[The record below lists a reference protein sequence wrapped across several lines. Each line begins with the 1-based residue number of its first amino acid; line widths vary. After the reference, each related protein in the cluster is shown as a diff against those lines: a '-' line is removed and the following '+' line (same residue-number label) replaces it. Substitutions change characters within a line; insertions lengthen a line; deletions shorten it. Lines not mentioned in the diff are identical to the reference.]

1 MRYQLYILV
10 FLCCICSI
18 AAGQNPADSEKP
30 KGRKPLVVLKQA
42 AIEGQVLLLAEKDG
56 QQVPAEDVEIQ
67 VRNIDTRASL
77 FKTTTDKN
85 GKYTLPNFDIGKY
98 QFIVGRLKLELEII
112 EAQKPGK
119 RITRISKKIIIFI
132 PQGMR

>member
-1 MRYQLYILV
+1 MRFQLYISV

-18 AAGQNPADSEKP
+18 AAGQTPVEPDKP
-30 KGRKPLVVLKQA
+30 KGRKPVVVLKQA
-42 AIEGQVLLLAEKDG
+42 AIEGQVLLMAEKDG
-56 QQVPAEDVEIQ
+56 HQVPAEDVEIQ

-77 FKTTTDKN
+77 FKTTTDEN

-132 PQGMR
+132 PEGMR